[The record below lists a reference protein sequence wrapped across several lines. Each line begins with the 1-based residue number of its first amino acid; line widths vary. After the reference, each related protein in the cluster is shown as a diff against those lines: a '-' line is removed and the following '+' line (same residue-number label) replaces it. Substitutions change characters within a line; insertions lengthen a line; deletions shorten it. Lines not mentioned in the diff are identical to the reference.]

1 MSKKTNCLAAL
12 RRIWI
17 SESTTHLVKHMYKK
31 RPSEMRISWYEKLN
45 PRPSAQLTWEM
56 YHMLF
61 EFPWSLCDFPCHQA
75 SLVTIPILRRR
86 SQQIKQM
93 LLPSGV
99 PKRLAMLAVRVLA
112 EDEVATGAKM
122 DFETR

>member
-1 MSKKTNCLAAL
+1 
-12 RRIWI
+12 
-17 SESTTHLVKHMYKK
+17 
-31 RPSEMRISWYEKLN
+31 
-45 PRPSAQLTWEM
+45 
-56 YHMLF
+56 MLF

-75 SLVTIPILRRR
+75 SLLTIPILRRR
-86 SQQIKQM
+86 SQQIKHM

-99 PKRLAMLAVRVLA
+99 PTGSAMLAIRVLE